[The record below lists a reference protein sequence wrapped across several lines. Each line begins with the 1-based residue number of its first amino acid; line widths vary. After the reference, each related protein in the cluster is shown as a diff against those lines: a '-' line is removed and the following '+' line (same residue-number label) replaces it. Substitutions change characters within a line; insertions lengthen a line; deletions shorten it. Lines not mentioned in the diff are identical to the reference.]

1 MCKAPE
7 MGLRIRNEASVAGGQ
22 RAWGS
27 MGQARLATK
36 RQGWTMKGSIGNI
49 KALNLYYNSKRKTID
64 MGG

>member
-1 MCKAPE
+1 M
-7 MGLRIRNEASVAGGQ
+7 AGGQ

-27 MGQARLATK
+27 MGQARLATR

-49 KALNLYYNSKRKTID
+49 KALNLYYNSKRQTID